1 MKTLDEKETW
11 QAILG
16 ELEVVFSKANYSTW
30 FQGTFI
36 MEIMPH
42 EITVG
47 VPNNFAKEWLEN
59 KYYPQVFDALKKIHP
74 DLELVKYKVSV
85 MIQDPLIDMA
95 ADQTKIIKPV
105 TPTINLPEKPSA
117 QSPSPDRV
125 QSSERS
131 LGGAQTTFS
140 LNPRY
145 TFDSYIIGNSNR
157 LAAATAQAV
166 AQKPGIAYNPL
177 FIYGGVGLG
186 KTHLVQAIGNDILSK
201 NPKKKIVYV
210 SCEKFTNDFIASI
223 SNKKTNEF
231 KKIYRDADVLMVD
244 DIQFMAGKEGTQEEF
259 FHTFN
264 ALHQA
269 NRQIVI
275 TSDSVPKAIPQLTER
290 LSSRFGMGMVA
301 DIQAPNLEMRQA
313 ILKNKCAEK
322 ECDLD
327 DESINYIATNIESN
341 IRELEGAINRILTFS
356 QMRGVV
362 PSLEIVIQA
371 LVETV
376 ANKNKNIS
384 AEKMLQLC
392 ADFFQITM
400 NDLLSAKRNKELVRP
415 RHIVMYLMRHEMNLS
430 YPIISRHL
438 NKKDHTTIIYGVEK
452 IEKEVAR
459 DTELHKELM
468 SLKEKLHAF

>member
-1 MKTLDEKETW
+1 MTI
-11 QAILG
+11 AG
-16 ELEVVFSKANYSTW
+16 N
-30 FQGTFI
+30 
-36 MEIMPH
+36 

-74 DLELVKYKVSV
+74 DLKSVKYKVAV
-85 MIQDPLIDMA
+85 MTQKPLLNIETEQVKINKPAPVIAPKID
-95 ADQTKIIKPV
+95 
-105 TPTINLPEKPSA
+105 LPEKPS
-117 QSPSPDRV
+117 
-125 QSSERS
+125 
-131 LGGAQTTFS
+131 GQTTFS

-145 TFDSYIIGNSNR
+145 TFNSYIIGNSNR

-166 AQKPGIAYNPL
+166 AQKPGTAYNPL

-186 KTHLVQAIGNDILSK
+186 KTHLAQAIGNDILAK

-231 KKIYRDADVLMVD
+231 KKIYRDADVLVVD
-244 DIQFMAGKEGTQEEF
+244 DIQFMSGKEGTQEEF

-275 TSDSVPKAIPQLTER
+275 TSDTVPKAIPQLTER

-313 ILKNKCAEK
+313 VLKNKCAEK
-322 ECDLD
+322 SCELD
-327 DESINYIATNIESN
+327 DECINYIAENIESN

-356 QMRGVV
+356 QMHGVP
-362 PSLEIVIQA
+362 PSLEIVTQA
-371 LVETV
+371 LVETIT
-376 ANKNKNIS
+376 NKNKNIS

-400 NDLLSAKRNKELVRP
+400 NDLLSGKRNKELVRP